1 MIKLLTN
8 SSSYKEQLQCMRMK
22 LTIKSDKMKY
32 LMHIPG
38 LILTIL
44 VLTVSCTEKESRENI
59 TSVYYSENEDLPMD
73 DFIDRIEVVPLETD
87 SMNLIDQYHKIEFYD
102 DFGGYLIVDK
112 KQTVY
117 LFSKDGSFISSS
129 RKCRGNGPDQY
140 NILVD
145 AVYNPYTKSVEI
157 LNPFGSIYSYDL
169 SFNFLGKRDLQEKSI
184 HTFSRFYPLGD
195 DSYIL
200 LPTLLGEKDAVM
212 YFCDYSRQSII
223 SVEDYTADFI
233 STLTMNHN
241 PFVRLNGEL
250 YFLPVCLDYNIYR
263 IDEDSCKLSKY
274 MIYSLGENEVHK
286 EDLEKRFGYQSN
298 RKSDE
303 ESLKKSFAVME
314 KVNDYLLQSDVPI
327 PVIKQM
333 NDSYLYFYVIR
344 NGARETVIYDRKSEK
359 SILHSN
365 KHPVCLNFCLHL
377 DGNHLYSII
386 HPYEVEKHIEK
397 SLLDEDELE
406 KLDHM
411 KEDDNPIIVKYVLK

>member
-1 MIKLLTN
+1 
-8 SSSYKEQLQCMRMK
+8 MK
-22 LTIKSDKMKY
+22 NLV
-32 LMHIPG
+32 HIHG
-38 LILTIL
+38 FILIIL
-44 VLTVSCTEKESRENI
+44 VFAISCTERESHGNKTNI
-59 TSVYYSENEDLPMD
+59 YYSENEDLPMGN
-73 DFIDRIEVVPLETD
+73 FIDRIEIIPLETD

-112 KQTVY
+112 RQTVY
-117 LFSKDGSFISSS
+117 LFTKEGDFISSS
-129 RKCRGNGPDQY
+129 RKCRGDGPDQY

-145 AVYNPYTKSVEI
+145 AVYNPYNKSIEI

-184 HTFSRFYPLGD
+184 HTFSRFYPLSD

-212 YFCDYSRQSII
+212 FFCDYSRQSII

-241 PFVRLNGEL
+241 PFMRLNGEL
-250 YFLPVCLDYNIYR
+250 YFLPICLDYNIYR

-274 MIYSLGENEVHK
+274 INYSFGENINK
-286 EDLEKRFGYQSN
+286 EDLEKRFGDMSN

-303 ESLKKSFAVME
+303 ESLKRSFAVME
-314 KVNDYLLQSDVPI
+314 KVNDYLLQSDTPI

-333 NDSYLYFYVIR
+333 NDSYLYFYVIN
-344 NGARETVIYDRKSEK
+344 NGVRETVIYDRKSKK

-365 KHPVCLNFCLHL
+365 KHPVCLNFCFYL
-377 DGNHLYSII
+377 DKNSLYTII
-386 HPYEVEKHIEK
+386 YPYEMDKYIDK
-397 SLLDEDELE
+397 SLLDGNEL
-406 KLDHM
+406 KILDRV
-411 KEDDNPIIVKYVLK
+411 KDDDNPIIVRYVMKKGLT